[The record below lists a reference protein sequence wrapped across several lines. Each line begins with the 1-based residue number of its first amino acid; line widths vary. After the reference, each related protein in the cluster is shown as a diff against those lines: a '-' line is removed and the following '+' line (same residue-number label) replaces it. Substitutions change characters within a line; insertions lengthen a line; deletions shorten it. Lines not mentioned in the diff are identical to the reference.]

1 MVVDKVA
8 DPKCTGSASPLIGIQ
23 DVVVEYGQARQA
35 RQANSERRQSGHPAG
50 RVRLHRRTN
59 RLRQV
64 DFAAAGAGRRNANQ
78 AGRCLVEGS
87 PRQQPDRRCGY
98 VPQKYS
104 LFPDRTVL
112 ENITFGLEVTE
123 IGIFGGLSPARRA
136 RRQEFRSEAIG
147 YLRRM
152 GLRESDASKYPH
164 QLSGGMQQRVA
175 IAQALIMRPKI
186 LLMDEAFSALDPGTR
201 AGMQRLI
208 KELWRETGTTI
219 LFVTHN
225 PREAVILATRV
236 IALGRTGGDEDGAN
250 IVLDLS
256 VPDTPDEVE
265 IAAQVR
271 RVEEITFPSGSAED
285 DEEPAPQKYKPKQVQ
300 SKVQCPFTRAMPRTI
315 GNTPEK

>member
-1 MVVDKVA
+1 MATVRTAIDDKVE
-8 DPKCTGSASPLIGIQ
+8 SAIKAPRVETLALICIQ
-23 DVVVEYGQARQA
+23 DVVVEYGQPGKAPKRIL
-35 RQANSERRQSGHPAG
+35 NGVNLDIHPG
-50 RVRLHRRTN
+50 EFISIVGQTGCGKSTLLRLV
-59 RLRQV
+59 LAEEMPAQGQV
-64 DFAAAGAGRRNANQ
+64 
-78 AGRCLVEGS
+78 LVEGS
-87 PRQQPDRRCGY
+87 PRTQPDRRCGY

-123 IGIFGGLSPARRA
+123 IGLFGGFSPARRV
-136 RRQEFRSEAIG
+136 RRQAFQSDAIG

-152 GLRESDASKYPH
+152 GLRESDAAKYPH

-208 KELWRETGTTI
+208 KDLWRETGTTI

-236 IALGRTGGDEDGAN
+236 IALGRTGGEDAGAD
-250 IVLDLS
+250 IVLNLS
-256 VPDTPDEVE
+256 VSNANNEPET
-265 IAAQVR
+265 AALVR
-271 RVEEITFPSGSAED
+271 RVEQSTFPAGTDLDEASA
-285 DEEPAPQKYKPKQVQ
+285 
-300 SKVQCPFTRAMPRTI
+300 
-315 GNTPEK
+315 PEL